1 MIITKRVRIFA
12 AAAFFAAIFA
22 LPAICLETKTTTIEF
37 SPEFSRKLE
46 NLELLYKKALLRETY
61 GANENSI
68 YAYDAILS
76 ITDNLINSSASDKEM
91 VEAVAPYYI
100 GAAYRK
106 GILTHKFVQGS
117 VIKLYRQLKL
127 YEDADKWI
135 DQVLTSLSNLYIE
148 KKATLPPSQ
157 FGMLYFS
164 KAYNRAGWAFAM
176 LNGSAWKRYLI
187 YPPSDT
193 MSMIDKCAADL
204 LKMLASYGFPYDRNR
219 SYDFRKGIE
228 AYIDSLQAD
237 SSEYKT
243 LTLCYGFMDK
253 DSLEKLMTKQAE
265 TNAAKTLNVYNS
277 NQMQDAIAKGKTVY
291 AFEEFIKPESKEFIS
306 VISKFLAQMETK

>member
-1 MIITKRVRIFA
+1 MIIYKRAGIIVTAALFA
-12 AAAFFAAIFA
+12 AMLV
-22 LPAICLETKTTTIEF
+22 LPAVCLETKTATKEF

-61 GANENSI
+61 GASENSI

-76 ITDNLINSSASDKEM
+76 SSDSLINSSSSGKEM
-91 VEAVAPYYI
+91 IEALAPFYI

-106 GILTHKFVQGS
+106 GILTHRFVQGS

-127 YEDADKWI
+127 YEDADRWI
-135 DQVLTSLSNLYIE
+135 DQVLTSLSNLYLE
-148 KKATLPPSQ
+148 KKATIPPSQ

-176 LNGSAWKRYLI
+176 LNGSSWKRYLI

-193 MSMIDKCAADL
+193 MSMVDKCAADL
-204 LKMLASYGFPYDRNR
+204 LKMLSSYGFPYDRSR
-219 SYDFRKGIE
+219 SYNFTKGME
-228 AYIDSLQAD
+228 SYIGFLQGD
-237 SSEYKT
+237 SSEYRT

-253 DSLEKLMTKQAE
+253 NSIAKLMSKQIE
-265 TNAAKTLNVYNS
+265 TNAAKTLEIYNS
-277 NQMQDAIAKGKTVY
+277 NDMQDAIAKGKTVY
-291 AFEEFIKPESKEFIS
+291 AFEEFMKPESKEFIS
-306 VISKFLAQMETK
+306 VISKFLAQMEAK

>member
-1 MIITKRVRIFA
+1 MIINKRVVLFCA
-12 AAAFFAAIFA
+12 AVFFAAMLV
-22 LPAICLETKTTTIEF
+22 LPAVCEEAKTQAKEF

-46 NLELLYKKALLRETY
+46 NLDVLYKKALLRETY
-61 GANENSI
+61 GASENSI
-68 YAYDAILS
+68 YAYDAILLVS
-76 ITDNLINSSASDKEM
+76 NSLINSPASDKDM

-106 GILTHKFVQGS
+106 GILTHRFVRGS

-135 DQVLTSLSNLYIE
+135 DQVLTSLSNLYVE
-148 KKATLPPSQ
+148 KKATIPPSQ
-157 FGMLYFS
+157 FGMLYYS

-176 LNGSAWKRYLI
+176 LNGSSWKRYLI

-204 LKMLASYGFPYDRNR
+204 LKMLASYGFPYDRDR
-219 SYDFRKGIE
+219 SYDFRKGME
-228 AYIDSLQAD
+228 SYVDSLQED

-243 LTLCYGFMDK
+243 LSLAYGFMDK
-253 DSLEKLMTKQAE
+253 ISIEKLMSKQAE
-265 TNAAKTLNVYNS
+265 TNSEKTLDVYNS
-277 NQMQDAIAKGKTVY
+277 NQMQDAIAKGKTIY

-306 VISKFLAQMETK
+306 VISKFLSQMEAK